1 MTKTY
6 ECVLCCV
13 GNEGVGYTPILYK
26 VLTKVTALVAS
37 AYTTMTLHMTASTP
51 DMADTLIDIYA
62 CS

>member
-1 MTKTY
+1 M
-6 ECVLCCV
+6 
-13 GNEGVGYTPILYK
+13 PILYK

-51 DMADTLIDIYA
+51 DMAATLIDIYA